1 MEQSGRSW
9 LGYAVRG
16 SERDREPEIQLNAGA
31 AEAGLRLARAR
42 QNPADLLVT

>member
-1 MEQSGRSW
+1 
-9 LGYAVRG
+9 
-16 SERDREPEIQLNAGA
+16 LNAGA